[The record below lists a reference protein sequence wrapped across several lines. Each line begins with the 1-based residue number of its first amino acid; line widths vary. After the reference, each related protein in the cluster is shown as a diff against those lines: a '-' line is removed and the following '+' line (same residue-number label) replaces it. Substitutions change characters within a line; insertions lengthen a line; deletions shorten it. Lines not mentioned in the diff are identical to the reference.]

1 MGQSPAPRKHAKSPL
16 MRPRR
21 VRFLSPGD
29 PSRLINSDRFDKT
42 GRSLCS
48 LFSGPA
54 SLGASFA
61 KKLADR
67 PLLSL
72 FSSRPTSYRGRI
84 FNFCATATSSLSIF
98 GQIRRPLQLRPA
110 KDGTLAEIFCDPIPF
125 ASRAQS
131 ALGALRHGP
140 KSSSQLLAATITT
153 AEIATLLPF
162 SADKDAFVT
171 LGENSISTDQ
181 NSSCSS
187 PTIRTVAMVGRRP
200 LQHRHAGR
208 QSDETGLR
216 QYRCRHSI
224 QIRANPRTSFI
235 PWRSKRQRRPIDSA
249 ALLCHRLVP
258 HLPVDA
264 GQPDFL
270 RGSRAI
276 GTQIKSWCCRT
287 AKEKARPRQ
296 PGVCFPGCARG

>member
-1 MGQSPAPRKHAKSPL
+1 MGQSPAPRKRAKSPL

-42 GRSLCS
+42 GRS

-110 KDGTLAEIFCDPIPF
+110 KDGTLAEIFCDPMPF
-125 ASRAQS
+125 DV
-131 ALGALRHGP
+131 
-140 KSSSQLLAATITT
+140 KS
-153 AEIATLLPF
+153 
-162 SADKDAFVT
+162 
-171 LGENSISTDQ
+171 
-181 NSSCSS
+181 
-187 PTIRTVAMVGRRP
+187 RTVCARRLAPWPKVVQPAFSGNDHDGRDR
-200 LQHRHAGR
+200 
-208 QSDETGLR
+208 
-216 QYRCRHSI
+216 Y
-224 QIRANPRTSFI
+224 F
-235 PWRSKRQRRPIDSA
+235 A
-249 ALLCHRLVP
+249 ALLCRQGRV
-258 HLPVDA
+258 
-264 GQPDFL
+264 
-270 RGSRAI
+270 R
-276 GTQIKSWCCRT
+276 
-287 AKEKARPRQ
+287 RPRRKLDLHRSELIMLITDD
-296 PGVCFPGCARG
+296 PNSGNGWSATSPTPARRSTIG